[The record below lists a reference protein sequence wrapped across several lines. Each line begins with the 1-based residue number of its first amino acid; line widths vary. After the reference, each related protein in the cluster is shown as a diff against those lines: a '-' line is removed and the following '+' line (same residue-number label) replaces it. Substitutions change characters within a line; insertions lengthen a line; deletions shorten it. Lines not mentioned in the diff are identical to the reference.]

1 MLAGLQKLSPR
12 TMWIYGA
19 PSFAG
24 AAMVIPIAIHMTK
37 FYADTVLVPLGYLGV
52 AIALARAFDA
62 ITDPAMGWLSDRTR
76 SRWGRRRPWIAVG
89 APLCAVAFWLLFH
102 PPPTLSP
109 LGGAAWFLL
118 AYTLYF
124 LFHTVYLVPY
134 VALGAELTLDYHE
147 RSSLFALREG
157 LVITGTLCAAAA
169 PWLLTERLGGERAAF
184 HVFSTIFA
192 LLLAGLYL
200 NVALRLRERADYSRQ
215 PVNPLVPGVRRS
227 LRNPPFRVLLAVA
240 VLAGVPGGLSA
251 TLMPFFSEYVIQPEN
266 PDALLGMLLLGY
278 FGSALLTL
286 PVWLRVAQRVGKRNA
301 QLASLALGAVSSA
314 GIIFVGPGDTLY
326 IGICIVGAGA
336 GFGSISFLL
345 TAMKADVIDYDE
357 LHTGRRR
364 EAQYSSFWMIVPKYV
379 QIPSAAI
386 PIALL
391 GAMGYVANQEQTPQV
406 IAALRGMFSVVPALC
421 FGLGFVV
428 LLRYP
433 VSAEVHRG
441 IRAGIE
447 AHGRGEA
454 ALDPLTGKWLPP
466 PGGGDVDGDTSWFL
480 DYFSAGELERT
491 LRGERVLPGIRMRAG
506 VAAGVAVAGAWV
518 TWRGVSDPGREP
530 GLLPVLAVVVAGV
543 ALALVLFHLARLP
556 AARRLERSGVDA
568 GSIRAHLA
576 QGLGARDQ
584 ALPAPPAPRPG
595 EAP

>member
-1 MLAGLQKLSPR
+1 
-12 TMWIYGA
+12 
-19 PSFAG
+19 
-24 AAMVIPIAIHMTK
+24 
-37 FYADTVLVPLGYLGV
+37 
-52 AIALARAFDA
+52 
-62 ITDPAMGWLSDRTR
+62 
-76 SRWGRRRPWIAVG
+76 
-89 APLCAVAFWLLFH
+89 
-102 PPPTLSP
+102 LSP